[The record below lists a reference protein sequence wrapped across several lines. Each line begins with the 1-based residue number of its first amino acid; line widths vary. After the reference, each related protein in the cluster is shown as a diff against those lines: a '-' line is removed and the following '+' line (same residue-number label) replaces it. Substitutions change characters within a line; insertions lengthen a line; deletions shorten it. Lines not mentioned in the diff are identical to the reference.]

1 MRDKKNK
8 HFTWKKYHRWFGL
21 VLSVFMLVFCVSG
34 IILNH
39 RQLFADC
46 DVSRS
51 FMPPAY
57 HIQNFN
63 NGIIK
68 GSIRIDGHA
77 DLASDDSIK
86 TSDDSIQASDDSVLA
101 YGYGGIWLTDSKMK
115 SWKDFNR
122 GLPKNVDGRNI
133 RNMVQTKNGEIW
145 CAAMMDVYRFDGKE
159 WRRFPLPDNHERIAD
174 IALTKDSMSLIAMTR
189 SAVYEISGKKM
200 ETANN
205 KMDTAS
211 DERMATRKIIAQP
224 KGFTPTV
231 TLFKTVW
238 HLHSGAFFGLTGRL
252 VVDAIAIVLII
263 LSITGIILI
272 ILPSRIRLQKR
283 LQAKEK
289 MEKMETGKERLAK
302 EKMKKLGKQMVF
314 NAKWHNKLGYA
325 TIILTLWISIT
336 GMCLRPPLMIPLAMN
351 KTTEKVKDGNVWH
364 DKLRAI
370 RWDAAEGNWLVSTS
384 EGFLRV
390 DEHFMHTPTLLNKEQ
405 TPKVSP
411 MGVTVFESDGKGGWL
426 VGSFSGMFRW
436 YPEKNLI
443 VDYFTG
449 KQNIEKSM
457 IPISS
462 HLVSG
467 YSKDFFDGKEV
478 VFDYSKGASFGN
490 AENLRNTE
498 NLRNAE
504 TKSFPASTPEVL
516 SAIPM
521 SLWNVA
527 LELHVGRC
535 YSPFLGPLS
544 NLFVFISGLL
554 ITLVLLSGYI
564 ILHRR
569 KKKSPKLPQK
579 SL

>member
-21 VLSVFMLVFCVSG
+21 ILSVFMLVFCVSG

-51 FMPPAY
+51 ILPPAY

-63 NGIIK
+63 NGVIK

-77 DLASDDSIK
+77 DLASAGGIK
-86 TSDDSIQASDDSVLA
+86 ASDDSVLA
-101 YGYGGIWLTDSKMK
+101 YGYGGIWLTDAEMK
-115 SWKDFNR
+115 SWKDFNK

-145 CAAMMDVYRFDGKE
+145 CAATMDVYRFDGKE
-159 WRRFPLPDNHERIAD
+159 WKMFPLADNKERITD
-174 IALTKDSMSLIAMTR
+174 ITLTKDSTSIIAMTR
-189 SAVYEISGKKM
+189 SAVYEISGKK
-200 ETANN
+200 TDAANEKTDAAN
-205 KMDTAS
+205 EKRDAISEKTNV
-211 DERMATRKIIAQP
+211 TRKIIGQP
-224 KGFTPTV
+224 EGFIPEV

-263 LSITGIILI
+263 LSITGIILF
-272 ILPSRIRLQKR
+272 ILPYRIRRQKR
-283 LQAKEK
+283 LQAREK
-289 MEKMETGKERLAK
+289 MQ
-302 EKMKKLGKQMVF
+302 KLGKQMVF
-314 NAKWHNKLGYA
+314 NAKWHNKLGYT
-325 TIILTLWISIT
+325 TIILTLWLAIT

-390 DEHFMHTPTLLNKEQ
+390 DEHFQHKPILLNKEKA
-405 TPKVSP
+405 PKVSP

-457 IPISS
+457 IPISN

-467 YSKDFFDGKEV
+467 YSKDFFGGKEV
-478 VFDYSKGASFGN
+478 TFDYSKGAS
-490 AENLRNTE
+490 LD
-498 NLRNAE
+498 E
-504 TKSFPASTPEVL
+504 TTSTPELL
-516 SAIPM
+516 SATPM

-544 NLFVFISGLL
+544 DLFVFISGLL

-564 ILHRR
+564 ILKRR
-569 KKKSPKLPQK
+569 KKKGQK
-579 SL
+579 HL

>member
-51 FMPPAY
+51 ILPPAY

-63 NGIIK
+63 NGVIK

-77 DLASDDSIK
+77 DLASAGGIK
-86 TSDDSIQASDDSVLA
+86 ASDDSILA
-101 YGYGGIWLTDSKMK
+101 YGYGGIWLTDTKMK
-115 SWKDFNR
+115 SWKDFNQ
-122 GLPKNVDGRNI
+122 GLPENVDGRNI

-145 CAAMMDVYRFDGKE
+145 CAATMDVYRFDGKE
-159 WRRFPLPDNHERIAD
+159 WKMFPLADNEERITD
-174 IALTKDSMSLIAMTR
+174 ITLTKDSTSIIAMTR
-189 SAVYEISGKKM
+189 SAVYEISGKK
-200 ETANN
+200 TDAANEKTDAAN
-205 KMDTAS
+205 EKRDAISEKTNV
-211 DERMATRKIIAQP
+211 TRKIIGQP
-224 KGFTPTV
+224 EGFIPEV
-231 TLFKTVW
+231 TLFKAVW

-263 LSITGIILI
+263 LSITGIILF
-272 ILPSRIRLQKR
+272 ILPYRIRRQKR
-283 LQAKEK
+283 LQAREK
-289 MEKMETGKERLAK
+289 MQ
-302 EKMKKLGKQMVF
+302 KLGKQMVF
-314 NAKWHNKLGYA
+314 NAKWHNKLGYT
-325 TIILTLWISIT
+325 TIILTLWLAIT

-390 DEHFMHTPTLLNKEQ
+390 DEHFQHKPILLNKEKA
-405 TPKVSP
+405 PKVSP

-457 IPISS
+457 IPISN

-467 YSKDFFDGKEV
+467 YSKDFFGGKEV
-478 VFDYSKGASFGN
+478 VFDYSKGASLG
-490 AENLRNTE
+490 
-498 NLRNAE
+498 E
-504 TKSFPASTPEVL
+504 TASTPELL

-535 YSPFLGPLS
+535 YSPLLGPLS
-544 NLFVFISGLL
+544 DLFVFISGLL

-564 ILHRR
+564 ILKRR

>member
-21 VLSVFMLVFCVSG
+21 ILSVFMLVFCVSG

-51 FMPPAY
+51 FLPPAY

-68 GSIRIDGHA
+68 GSIKIDGHA
-77 DLASDDSIK
+77 DLASAGGIK
-86 TSDDSIQASDDSVLA
+86 ASDDSVLA
-101 YGYGGIWLTDSKMK
+101 YGYGGIWLTDAEMK
-115 SWKDFNR
+115 SWKDFNK

-145 CAAMMDVYRFDGKE
+145 CAATMDVYRFDGKE
-159 WRRFPLPDNHERIAD
+159 WKMFPLADNKERITD
-174 IALTKDSMSLIAMTR
+174 ITLTKDSTSIIAMTR
-189 SAVYEISGKKM
+189 SAVYEISGKK
-200 ETANN
+200 TDAANEKRDAAN
-205 KMDTAS
+205 EKRDAISEKTNV
-211 DERMATRKIIAQP
+211 TRKIIGQP
-224 KGFTPTV
+224 EGFIPEV

-238 HLHSGAFFGLTGRL
+238 NLHSGAFFGLAGRL

-263 LSITGIILI
+263 LSITGIILF
-272 ILPSRIRLQKR
+272 ILPYRIRRQKR
-283 LQAKEK
+283 LQAREK
-289 MEKMETGKERLAK
+289 MQ
-302 EKMKKLGKQMVF
+302 KLGKQMVF
-314 NAKWHNKLGYA
+314 NAKWHNKLGYT
-325 TIILTLWISIT
+325 TIILTLWLAIT

-390 DEHFMHTPTLLNKEQ
+390 DEHFQHKPILLNKEKA
-405 TPKVSP
+405 PKVSP

-457 IPISS
+457 IPISN

-467 YSKDFFDGKEV
+467 YSKDFFGGKEV
-478 VFDYSKGASFGN
+478 IFDYSKGAS
-490 AENLRNTE
+490 LD
-498 NLRNAE
+498 E
-504 TKSFPASTPEVL
+504 TASTPELL
-516 SAIPM
+516 SATPM

-544 NLFVFISGLL
+544 DLFVFISGLL

-564 ILHRR
+564 ILKRR
-569 KKKSPKLPQK
+569 KKKGQK
-579 SL
+579 HL

>member
-21 VLSVFMLVFCVSG
+21 ILSVFMLVFCVSG

-51 FMPPAY
+51 ILPPAY

-63 NGIIK
+63 NGVIK
-68 GSIRIDGHA
+68 GSIKIDGHA
-77 DLASDDSIK
+77 DLASAGGIK
-86 TSDDSIQASDDSVLA
+86 ASDDSVLA
-101 YGYGGIWLTDSKMK
+101 YGYGGIWLTDAEMK
-115 SWKDFNR
+115 SWKDFNK
-122 GLPKNVDGRNI
+122 GLPENVDGRNI

-145 CAAMMDVYRFDGKE
+145 CAATMDVYRFDGKE
-159 WRRFPLPDNHERIAD
+159 WKMFPLADNEERITD
-174 IALTKDSMSLIAMTR
+174 ITLTKDSTSIIAMTR
-189 SAVYEISGKKM
+189 SAVYEISGKKTDAAK
-200 ETANN
+200 EKTNAANEKRDAISEKTN
-205 KMDTAS
+205 V
-211 DERMATRKIIAQP
+211 TRKIIGQP
-224 KGFTPTV
+224 EGFIPEV

-263 LSITGIILI
+263 LSITGIILF
-272 ILPSRIRLQKR
+272 ILPYRIRRQKR
-283 LQAKEK
+283 LQAREK
-289 MEKMETGKERLAK
+289 MQ
-302 EKMKKLGKQMVF
+302 KLGKQMVF
-314 NAKWHNKLGYA
+314 NAKWHNKLGYT
-325 TIILTLWISIT
+325 TIILTLWLAIT

-390 DEHFMHTPTLLNKEQ
+390 DEHFLHKPILLNKEKA
-405 TPKVSP
+405 PKVSP

-457 IPISS
+457 IPISN

-467 YSKDFFDGKEV
+467 YSKDFLDGKEV
-478 VFDYSKGASFGN
+478 IFDYSKGAS
-490 AENLRNTE
+490 LD
-498 NLRNAE
+498 E
-504 TKSFPASTPEVL
+504 TASTPELL
-516 SAIPM
+516 SATPM

-544 NLFVFISGLL
+544 DLFVFISGLL

-564 ILHRR
+564 ILKRR
-569 KKKSPKLPQK
+569 RKKSPKLPQK

>member
-21 VLSVFMLVFCVSG
+21 ILSVFMLVFCVSG

-51 FMPPAY
+51 ILPPAY

-63 NGIIK
+63 NGVIK

-77 DLASDDSIK
+77 DLASAGGIKVSDESI
-86 TSDDSIQASDDSVLA
+86 LA
-101 YGYGGIWLTDSKMK
+101 YGYGGIWLTDTKMK
-115 SWKDFNR
+115 SWKDFNK
-122 GLPKNVDGRNI
+122 GLPENVDGRNI

-145 CAAMMDVYRFDGKE
+145 CAATMDVYRFDGKE
-159 WRRFPLPDNHERIAD
+159 WKMFPLADNKERITD
-174 IALTKDSMSLIAMTR
+174 ITLTKDSTSIIAMTR
-189 SAVYEISGKKM
+189 SAVYEISGKK
-200 ETANN
+200 TDAANEKTDAISEKTN
-205 KMDTAS
+205 V
-211 DERMATRKIIAQP
+211 TRKIIGQP
-224 KGFTPTV
+224 EGFIPEV

-263 LSITGIILI
+263 LSITGIILF
-272 ILPSRIRLQKR
+272 ILPYRIRRQKR
-283 LQAKEK
+283 LQAREK
-289 MEKMETGKERLAK
+289 MQ
-302 EKMKKLGKQMVF
+302 KLGKQMVF
-314 NAKWHNKLGYA
+314 NAKWHNKLGYT
-325 TIILTLWISIT
+325 TIILTLWLAIT

-390 DEHFMHTPTLLNKEQ
+390 DEHFQHKPILFNKEKA
-405 TPKVSP
+405 PKVSP

-436 YPEKNLI
+436 YPKKNLI

-457 IPISS
+457 IPISN

-467 YSKDFFDGKEV
+467 YSKDFFGGKEV
-478 VFDYSKGASFGN
+478 VFDYSKGASLN
-490 AENLRNTE
+490 
-498 NLRNAE
+498 E
-504 TKSFPASTPEVL
+504 TASTPELL
-516 SAIPM
+516 SATPM

-535 YSPFLGPLS
+535 YSPLLGPLS
-544 NLFVFISGLL
+544 DLFVFLSGLL
-554 ITLVLLSGYI
+554 ITLVLLWLYYSASAKEEELQTSSEI
-564 ILHRR
+564 SLT
-569 KKKSPKLPQK
+569 KSIFAHCSASVSLLPISQEAK
-579 SL
+579 PH

>member
-21 VLSVFMLVFCVSG
+21 ILSVFMLVFCVSG

-51 FMPPAY
+51 ILPPAY

-63 NGIIK
+63 NGVIK

-77 DLASDDSIK
+77 DLASAGGIK
-86 TSDDSIQASDDSVLA
+86 ASDDSILA
-101 YGYGGIWLTDSKMK
+101 YGYGGIWLTDTKMK
-115 SWKDFNR
+115 SWKDFNK
-122 GLPKNVDGRNI
+122 GLPENVDGRNI

-159 WRRFPLPDNHERIAD
+159 WKMFPLADNEERITD
-174 IALTKDSMSLIAMTR
+174 ITLTKDSTSIIAMTR
-189 SAVYEISGKKM
+189 SAVYEIAEKK
-200 ETANN
+200 TDAANEKRDAISEKTN
-205 KMDTAS
+205 VL
-211 DERMATRKIIAQP
+211 RKIIGQP
-224 KGFTPTV
+224 EGFVPEV

-238 HLHSGAFFGLTGRL
+238 NLHSGAFFGLAGRL

-263 LSITGIILI
+263 LSITGIILF
-272 ILPSRIRLQKR
+272 ILPYRIRRQKR
-283 LQAKEK
+283 LQAREK
-289 MEKMETGKERLAK
+289 MQ
-302 EKMKKLGKQMVF
+302 KLGKQMVF
-314 NAKWHNKLGYA
+314 HAKWHNKLGHT
-325 TIILTLWISIT
+325 TIILTLWLAIT

-370 RWDAAEGNWLVSTS
+370 RWDATEGNWLVSTS

-390 DEHFMHTPTLLNKEQ
+390 DEHFQHKPILLNKEKA
-405 TPKVSP
+405 PKVSP
-411 MGVTVFESDGKGGWL
+411 MGVNVFESDGKGDWL
-426 VGSFSGMFRW
+426 IGSFSGMFRW
-436 YPEKNLI
+436 NPEKNLI

-449 KQNIEKSM
+449 KANQGKSM

-462 HLVSG
+462 SLVSG
-467 YSKDFFDGKEV
+467 YSKDFFGGKEV
-478 VFDYSKGASFGN
+478 IFDYSKGASLG
-490 AENLRNTE
+490 
-498 NLRNAE
+498 E
-504 TKSFPASTPEVL
+504 TASTPELL
-516 SAIPM
+516 SATPM

-544 NLFVFISGLL
+544 DLFVFISGLL

>member
-1 MRDKKNK
+1 MREKKK
-8 HFTWKKYHRWFGL
+8 KRFTWKKYHRWFGL

-39 RQLFADC
+39 RQLFAGC
-46 DVSRS
+46 EVSRS
-51 FMPPAY
+51 LMPSAY
-57 HIQNFN
+57 HIKDFN

-68 GSIRIDGHA
+68 GSIKINHRI
-77 DLASDDSIK
+77 SKTPSDSI
-86 TSDDSIQASDDSVLA
+86 LA
-101 YGYGGIWLTDSKMK
+101 YGYGGIWLTDAEMK
-115 SWKDFNR
+115 SWKDFNK

-133 RNMVQTKNGEIW
+133 RNIVQTKNGEIW

-159 WRRFPLPDNHERIAD
+159 WKMFPLADNEERIAD
-174 IALTKDSMSLIAMTR
+174 ITLTKDSTSIIAMTR
-189 SAVYEISGKKM
+189 SAVYEISGKK
-200 ETANN
+200 TDAANEKRDAISEKAN
-205 KMDTAS
+205 V
-211 DERMATRKIIAQP
+211 TRKIIGQP
-224 KGFTPTV
+224 EGFVPEV

-238 HLHSGAFFGLTGRL
+238 NLHSGAFFGLAGRL

-263 LSITGIILI
+263 LSITGIILF
-272 ILPSRIRLQKR
+272 ILPYRIRRQKR

-289 MEKMETGKERLAK
+289 MQ
-302 EKMKKLGKQMVF
+302 KLGKQMVF
-314 NAKWHNKLGYA
+314 NAKWHNKLGYT
-325 TIILTLWISIT
+325 TIILTLWLAIT

-351 KTTEKVKDGNVWH
+351 KTTEEVKDGNVWH

-390 DEHFMHTPTLLNKEQ
+390 DEHFQHKPILLNKEKA
-405 TPKVSP
+405 PKVSP
-411 MGVTVFESDGKGGWL
+411 MGVNVFESDGKGGWL
-426 VGSFSGMFRW
+426 IGSFSGMFRW
-436 YPEKNLI
+436 NPEKNQI

-449 KQNIEKSM
+449 KANQEKSM
-457 IPISS
+457 IPISN

-467 YSKDFFDGKEV
+467 YSKDFFGGKEV
-478 VFDYSKGASFGN
+478 VFDYSKGASLD
-490 AENLRNTE
+490 ETE

-504 TKSFPASTPEVL
+504 PKSFPASTPEVL
-516 SAIPM
+516 SATPM

-544 NLFVFISGLL
+544 DLFVFISGLL

-569 KKKSPKLPQK
+569 KKKSPKLPRK

>member
-21 VLSVFMLVFCVSG
+21 ILSVFMLVFCVSG

-39 RQLFADC
+39 RQLFADY

-51 FMPPAY
+51 FLPPAY

-68 GSIRIDGHA
+68 GSIKIDGHA
-77 DLASDDSIK
+77 DLASAGGIK
-86 TSDDSIQASDDSVLA
+86 ASDDSILA
-101 YGYGGIWLTDSKMK
+101 YGYGGIWLTDTKMK
-115 SWKDFNR
+115 SWKDFNK
-122 GLPKNVDGRNI
+122 GLPENVDGRNI

-145 CAAMMDVYRFDGKE
+145 CAATMDVYRFDGKE
-159 WRRFPLPDNHERIAD
+159 WKMFPLADNEERIAD
-174 IALTKDSMSLIAMTR
+174 ITLTKDSTSIIAMTR
-189 SAVYEISGKKM
+189 SAVYEISGKK
-200 ETANN
+200 TDAANEKRDAAN
-205 KMDTAS
+205 EKTDAISEKTNV
-211 DERMATRKIIAQP
+211 TRKIIGQP
-224 KGFTPTV
+224 EGFIPEV

-263 LSITGIILI
+263 LSITGIILF
-272 ILPSRIRLQKR
+272 ILPYRIRRQKR
-283 LQAKEK
+283 LQAREK
-289 MEKMETGKERLAK
+289 MQ
-302 EKMKKLGKQMVF
+302 KLGKQMVF
-314 NAKWHNKLGYA
+314 NAKWHNKLGYT
-325 TIILTLWISIT
+325 TIILTLWLAIT

-370 RWDAAEGNWLVSTS
+370 RWDAAEENWLVSTS

-390 DEHFMHTPTLLNKEQ
+390 DEHFQHKPILLNKEKA
-405 TPKVSP
+405 PKVSP

-426 VGSFSGMFRW
+426 IGSFSGMFRW

-457 IPISS
+457 IPISN

-467 YSKDFFDGKEV
+467 YSKDFFGGKEV
-478 VFDYSKGASFGN
+478 IFDYSKGASLG
-490 AENLRNTE
+490 
-498 NLRNAE
+498 E
-504 TKSFPASTPEVL
+504 TASTPELL
-516 SAIPM
+516 SATPM

-544 NLFVFISGLL
+544 DLFVFISGLL

-564 ILHRR
+564 ILKRR
-569 KKKSPKLPQK
+569 KKKSPKLPRK

>member
-1 MRDKKNK
+1 MREKKK
-8 HFTWKKYHRWFGL
+8 KRFTWKKYHRWFGL

-39 RQLFADC
+39 RQLFAGC
-46 DVSRS
+46 EVSRS
-51 FMPPAY
+51 LMPSAY
-57 HIQNFN
+57 HIKNFN

-68 GSIRIDGHA
+68 GSIKINHRI
-77 DLASDDSIK
+77 SKTPSDSI
-86 TSDDSIQASDDSVLA
+86 LA
-101 YGYGGIWLTDSKMK
+101 YGYGGVWLTDAEMK
-115 SWKDFNR
+115 SWKDFNK

-159 WRRFPLPDNHERIAD
+159 WKMFPLADNEERIAD
-174 IALTKDSMSLIAMTR
+174 ITLTKDSTSIIAMTR
-189 SAVYEISGKKM
+189 SAVYEISGKK
-200 ETANN
+200 TDAANEKRDAISEKTN
-205 KMDTAS
+205 VL
-211 DERMATRKIIAQP
+211 RKIIGQP
-224 KGFTPTV
+224 EGFVPEV

-238 HLHSGAFFGLTGRL
+238 NLHSGAFFGLAGRL
-252 VVDAIAIVLII
+252 VVDAIAIILII
-263 LSITGIILI
+263 LSLTGIVLF
-272 ILPSRIRLQKR
+272 ILPYRIRKQKR
-283 LQAKEK
+283 LLTNELQKDKLKENK
-289 MEKMETGKERLAK
+289 LDSAEIKER
-302 EKMKKLGKQMVF
+302 MKVLGKRMVW
-314 NAKWHNKLGYA
+314 NAKWHNKIGYT
-325 TIILTLWISIT
+325 TIILTLWLSIT

-390 DEHFMHTPTLLNKEQ
+390 DEHFQHKPILLNKEKA
-405 TPKVSP
+405 PKISP
-411 MGVTVFESDGKGGWL
+411 MGVNVFESDGKGGWL
-426 VGSFSGMFRW
+426 IGSFSGMFRW
-436 YPEKNLI
+436 NPEKNLI

-449 KQNIEKSM
+449 KANQGKSM

-462 HLVSG
+462 SLVSG
-467 YSKDFFDGKEV
+467 YSKDFFGGKEV
-478 VFDYSKGASFGN
+478 IFDYSKGAS
-490 AENLRNTE
+490 LD
-498 NLRNAE
+498 E
-504 TKSFPASTPEVL
+504 TASTPELL
-516 SAIPM
+516 SATPM

-544 NLFVFISGLL
+544 DLFVFISGLL
-554 ITLVLLSGYI
+554 ISLVLLSGYI

-569 KKKSPKLPQK
+569 KKKKSPKLPRK

>member
-51 FMPPAY
+51 ILPPAY

-68 GSIRIDGHA
+68 GSIKIDGHA
-77 DLASDDSIK
+77 DLASAGGIK
-86 TSDDSIQASDDSVLA
+86 ASDESILA
-101 YGYGGIWLTDSKMK
+101 YGYGGIWLTDTKMK
-115 SWKDFNR
+115 SWKDFNK
-122 GLPKNVDGRNI
+122 GLPENVDGRNI

-145 CAAMMDVYRFDGKE
+145 CAATMDVYRFDGKE
-159 WRRFPLPDNHERIAD
+159 WKMFPLADNKERITD
-174 IALTKDSMSLIAMTR
+174 ITLTKDSTSIIAMTR
-189 SAVYEISGKKM
+189 SAVYEISGKK
-200 ETANN
+200 TDAANEKRDAAN
-205 KMDTAS
+205 EKRDAISEKTNV
-211 DERMATRKIIAQP
+211 TRKIIGQP
-224 KGFTPTV
+224 EGFIPEV

-263 LSITGIILI
+263 LSITGIILF
-272 ILPSRIRLQKR
+272 ILPYRIRRQKR
-283 LQAKEK
+283 LQAREK
-289 MEKMETGKERLAK
+289 MQ
-302 EKMKKLGKQMVF
+302 KLGKQMVF
-314 NAKWHNKLGYA
+314 NAKWHNKLGYT
-325 TIILTLWISIT
+325 TIILTLWLAIT

-390 DEHFMHTPTLLNKEQ
+390 DEHFQHKPILLNKEKA
-405 TPKVSP
+405 PKVSP

-467 YSKDFFDGKEV
+467 YSKDFFGGKEV
-478 VFDYSKGASFGN
+478 IFDYSKGASLG
-490 AENLRNTE
+490 
-498 NLRNAE
+498 E
-504 TKSFPASTPEVL
+504 TASTPELL
-516 SAIPM
+516 SATPM

-544 NLFVFISGLL
+544 DLFVFISGLL

-564 ILHRR
+564 ILKRR
-569 KKKSPKLPQK
+569 KKKGQK
-579 SL
+579 HL

>member
-51 FMPPAY
+51 ILPPAY

-63 NGIIK
+63 NGVIK

-77 DLASDDSIK
+77 DLASAGGIK
-86 TSDDSIQASDDSVLA
+86 ASDDTILA
-101 YGYGGIWLTDSKMK
+101 YGYGGIWLTDTKMK
-115 SWKDFNR
+115 SWKDFNK
-122 GLPKNVDGRNI
+122 GLPENVDGRNI

-145 CAAMMDVYRFDGKE
+145 CAATMDVYRFDGKE
-159 WRRFPLPDNHERIAD
+159 WKMFPLADNKERITD
-174 IALTKDSMSLIAMTR
+174 ITLTKDSTSIIAMTR
-189 SAVYEISGKKM
+189 SAVYEISGKK
-200 ETANN
+200 TDAANEKRDAAN
-205 KMDTAS
+205 EKRDAISEKTNV
-211 DERMATRKIIAQP
+211 TRKIIGQP
-224 KGFTPTV
+224 EGFIPEV

-263 LSITGIILI
+263 LSITGIILF
-272 ILPSRIRLQKR
+272 ILPYRIRRQKR
-283 LQAKEK
+283 LQAREK
-289 MEKMETGKERLAK
+289 MQ
-302 EKMKKLGKQMVF
+302 KLGKQMVF
-314 NAKWHNKLGYA
+314 NAKWHNKLGYT
-325 TIILTLWISIT
+325 TIILTLWLAIT

-390 DEHFMHTPTLLNKEQ
+390 DEHFQHKPILLNKEKA
-405 TPKVSP
+405 PKVSP

-457 IPISS
+457 IPISN

-467 YSKDFFDGKEV
+467 YSKDFFGGKEV
-478 VFDYSKGASFGN
+478 IFDYSKGAS
-490 AENLRNTE
+490 LD
-498 NLRNAE
+498 E
-504 TKSFPASTPEVL
+504 TTSTPELL
-516 SAIPM
+516 SATPM

-544 NLFVFISGLL
+544 DLFVFISGLL

-564 ILHRR
+564 ILKRR
-569 KKKSPKLPQK
+569 KKKGQK
-579 SL
+579 HL

>member
-21 VLSVFMLVFCVSG
+21 ILSVFMLVFCVSG

-51 FMPPAY
+51 ILPPAY

-63 NGIIK
+63 NGVIK

-77 DLASDDSIK
+77 DLASAGGIK
-86 TSDDSIQASDDSVLA
+86 ASDDTILA
-101 YGYGGIWLTDSKMK
+101 YGYGGIWLTDTKMK
-115 SWKDFNR
+115 SWKDFNK
-122 GLPKNVDGRNI
+122 GLPENVDGRNI

-145 CAAMMDVYRFDGKE
+145 CAATMDVYRFDGKE
-159 WRRFPLPDNHERIAD
+159 WKMFPLADNKERITD
-174 IALTKDSMSLIAMTR
+174 ITLTKDSTSIIAMTR
-189 SAVYEISGKKM
+189 SAVYEISGKK
-200 ETANN
+200 TDAANEKRDAAN
-205 KMDTAS
+205 EKRDAISEKTNV
-211 DERMATRKIIAQP
+211 TRKIIGQP
-224 KGFTPTV
+224 EGFIPEV

-263 LSITGIILI
+263 LSITGIILF
-272 ILPSRIRLQKR
+272 ILPYRIRRQKR
-283 LQAKEK
+283 LQAREK
-289 MEKMETGKERLAK
+289 MQ
-302 EKMKKLGKQMVF
+302 KLGKQMVF
-314 NAKWHNKLGYA
+314 NAKWHNKLGYT
-325 TIILTLWISIT
+325 TIILTLWLAIT

-390 DEHFMHTPTLLNKEQ
+390 DEHFQHKPILLNKEKA
-405 TPKVSP
+405 PKVSP

-457 IPISS
+457 IPISN

-467 YSKDFFDGKEV
+467 YSKDFFGGKEV
-478 VFDYSKGASFGN
+478 IFDYSKGAS
-490 AENLRNTE
+490 LD
-498 NLRNAE
+498 E
-504 TKSFPASTPEVL
+504 TTSTPELL
-516 SAIPM
+516 SATPM

-544 NLFVFISGLL
+544 DLFVFISGLL

-564 ILHRR
+564 ILKRR
-569 KKKSPKLPQK
+569 KKKGQK
-579 SL
+579 HL

>member
-21 VLSVFMLVFCVSG
+21 ILSVFMLVFCVSG

-39 RQLFADC
+39 RQLFADY

-51 FMPPAY
+51 FLPPAY

-68 GSIRIDGHA
+68 GSIKIDGHA
-77 DLASDDSIK
+77 DLASAGGIK
-86 TSDDSIQASDDSVLA
+86 ASDDSILA
-101 YGYGGIWLTDSKMK
+101 YGYGGIWLTDTKMK
-115 SWKDFNR
+115 SWKDFNK
-122 GLPKNVDGRNI
+122 GLPENVDGRNI

-145 CAAMMDVYRFDGKE
+145 CAATMDVYRFDGKE
-159 WRRFPLPDNHERIAD
+159 WKMFPLADNKERITD
-174 IALTKDSMSLIAMTR
+174 ITLTKDSTSIIAMTR
-189 SAVYEISGKKM
+189 SAVYEISGKK
-200 ETANN
+200 TDAANEKRDAAN
-205 KMDTAS
+205 EKRDAISEKTNV
-211 DERMATRKIIAQP
+211 TRKIIGQP
-224 KGFTPTV
+224 EGFIPEV

-263 LSITGIILI
+263 LSITGIILF
-272 ILPSRIRLQKR
+272 ILPYRIRRQKR
-283 LQAKEK
+283 LQAREK
-289 MEKMETGKERLAK
+289 MQ
-302 EKMKKLGKQMVF
+302 KLGKQMVF
-314 NAKWHNKLGYA
+314 NAKWHNKLGYT
-325 TIILTLWISIT
+325 TIILTLWLAIT

-390 DEHFMHTPTLLNKEQ
+390 DEHFQHKPILLNKEKA
-405 TPKVSP
+405 PKVSP

-457 IPISS
+457 IPISN

-467 YSKDFFDGKEV
+467 YSKDFFGGKEV
-478 VFDYSKGASFGN
+478 TFDYSKGAS
-490 AENLRNTE
+490 LD
-498 NLRNAE
+498 E
-504 TKSFPASTPEVL
+504 TTSTPELL
-516 SAIPM
+516 SATPM

-544 NLFVFISGLL
+544 DLFVFISGLL

-564 ILHRR
+564 ILKRR
-569 KKKSPKLPQK
+569 KKKSPKLPRK

>member
-1 MRDKKNK
+1 MREKKK
-8 HFTWKKYHRWFGL
+8 KRFTWKKYHRWFGL

-39 RQLFADC
+39 RQLFAGC
-46 DVSRS
+46 EVSRS
-51 FMPPAY
+51 LMPSAY
-57 HIQNFN
+57 HIKNFN

-68 GSIRIDGHA
+68 GSIKINHRI
-77 DLASDDSIK
+77 SKTPSDSI
-86 TSDDSIQASDDSVLA
+86 LA
-101 YGYGGIWLTDSKMK
+101 YGYGGIWLTDAEMK
-115 SWKDFNR
+115 SWKDFNK

-159 WRRFPLPDNHERIAD
+159 WKMFPLADNEERIAD
-174 IALTKDSMSLIAMTR
+174 ITLTKDSTSIIAMTR
-189 SAVYEISGKKM
+189 SAVYEISGKK
-200 ETANN
+200 TNAANEKRDAISEKTN
-205 KMDTAS
+205 V
-211 DERMATRKIIAQP
+211 TRKIIGQP
-224 KGFTPTV
+224 EGFVPEV

-238 HLHSGAFFGLTGRL
+238 NLHSGAFFGLAGRL

-263 LSITGIILI
+263 LSITGIILF
-272 ILPSRIRLQKR
+272 ILPYRIRRQKR
-283 LQAKEK
+283 LQAR
-289 MEKMETGKERLAK
+289 ERML
-302 EKMKKLGKQMVF
+302 KLGKQMVF
-314 NAKWHNKLGYA
+314 NAKWHNKLGYT
-325 TIILTLWISIT
+325 TIILTLWLAIT

-390 DEHFMHTPTLLNKEQ
+390 DEHFCQKPVLLDKKQ
-405 TPKVSP
+405 SPKISP
-411 MGVTVFESDGKGGWL
+411 MGVNVFESDSKGGWL
-426 VGSFSGMFRW
+426 IGSFSGMFRW
-436 YPEKNLI
+436 NPEKNLI

-449 KQNIEKSM
+449 KVNQEKSM
-457 IPISS
+457 IPISN

-467 YSKDFFDGKEV
+467 YSKDFFGGKEV
-478 VFDYSKGASFGN
+478 VFDYSKGASLD
-490 AENLRNTE
+490 ETE

-504 TKSFPASTPEVL
+504 PKSFPASTPEVL
-516 SAIPM
+516 SATPM

-544 NLFVFISGLL
+544 DLFVFISGLL

-569 KKKSPKLPQK
+569 KKKSPKLPRK

>member
-21 VLSVFMLVFCVSG
+21 ILSVFMLVFCVSG

-51 FMPPAY
+51 ILPPAY

-63 NGIIK
+63 NGVIK

-77 DLASDDSIK
+77 DLASAGGIK
-86 TSDDSIQASDDSVLA
+86 ASDDSVLA
-101 YGYGGIWLTDSKMK
+101 YGYGGIWLTDAEMK
-115 SWKDFNR
+115 SWKDFNK

-145 CAAMMDVYRFDGKE
+145 CAATMDVYRFDGKE
-159 WRRFPLPDNHERIAD
+159 WKMFPLADNEERITD
-174 IALTKDSMSLIAMTR
+174 ITLTKDSTSIIAMTR
-189 SAVYEISGKKM
+189 SAVYEISGKK
-200 ETANN
+200 TDAANEKRDAAN
-205 KMDTAS
+205 EKRDAISEKTNV
-211 DERMATRKIIAQP
+211 TRKIIGQP
-224 KGFTPTV
+224 EGFIPEV

-263 LSITGIILI
+263 LSITGIILF
-272 ILPSRIRLQKR
+272 ILPYRIRRQKR
-283 LQAKEK
+283 LQAREK
-289 MEKMETGKERLAK
+289 MQ
-302 EKMKKLGKQMVF
+302 KLGKQMVF
-314 NAKWHNKLGYA
+314 NAKWHNKLGYT
-325 TIILTLWISIT
+325 TIILTLWLAIT

-390 DEHFMHTPTLLNKEQ
+390 DEHFQHKPILLNKEKA
-405 TPKVSP
+405 PKVSP

-457 IPISS
+457 IPISN

-467 YSKDFFDGKEV
+467 YSKDFFGGKEV
-478 VFDYSKGASFGN
+478 IFDYRKGAS
-490 AENLRNTE
+490 LD
-498 NLRNAE
+498 E
-504 TKSFPASTPEVL
+504 TASTPELL
-516 SAIPM
+516 SATPM

-544 NLFVFISGLL
+544 DLFVFISGLL

-564 ILHRR
+564 ILKRR
-569 KKKSPKLPQK
+569 KKKGQK
-579 SL
+579 HL

>member
-21 VLSVFMLVFCVSG
+21 ILSVFMLVFCVSG

-51 FMPPAY
+51 FLPPAY

-68 GSIRIDGHA
+68 GSIKIDGHA
-77 DLASDDSIK
+77 DLASAGGIK
-86 TSDDSIQASDDSVLA
+86 ASDDSVLA
-101 YGYGGIWLTDSKMK
+101 YGYGGIWLTDAEMK
-115 SWKDFNR
+115 SWKDFNK

-145 CAAMMDVYRFDGKE
+145 CAATMDVYRFDGKE
-159 WRRFPLPDNHERIAD
+159 WKMFPLADNKERITD
-174 IALTKDSMSLIAMTR
+174 ITLTKDSTSIIAMTR
-189 SAVYEISGKKM
+189 SAVYEISGKK
-200 ETANN
+200 TDAANEKRDAAN
-205 KMDTAS
+205 EKRDAISEKTNV
-211 DERMATRKIIAQP
+211 TRKIIGQP
-224 KGFTPTV
+224 EGFNPEV

-263 LSITGIILI
+263 LSITGIILF
-272 ILPSRIRLQKR
+272 ILPYRIRRQKR
-283 LQAKEK
+283 LQAREK
-289 MEKMETGKERLAK
+289 MQ
-302 EKMKKLGKQMVF
+302 KLGKQMVF
-314 NAKWHNKLGYA
+314 NAKWHNKLGYT
-325 TIILTLWISIT
+325 TIILTLWLAIT

-390 DEHFMHTPTLLNKEQ
+390 DEHFQHKPILLNKEKA
-405 TPKVSP
+405 PKVSP

-457 IPISS
+457 IPISN

-467 YSKDFFDGKEV
+467 YSKDFFGGKEV
-478 VFDYSKGASFGN
+478 IFDYSKGAS
-490 AENLRNTE
+490 LD
-498 NLRNAE
+498 E
-504 TKSFPASTPEVL
+504 TASTPELL
-516 SAIPM
+516 SATPM

-544 NLFVFISGLL
+544 DLFVFISGLL

-564 ILHRR
+564 ILKRR
-569 KKKSPKLPQK
+569 KKKGQK
-579 SL
+579 HL

>member
-51 FMPPAY
+51 ILPPAY

-63 NGIIK
+63 NGVIK

-77 DLASDDSIK
+77 DLASAGGIK
-86 TSDDSIQASDDSVLA
+86 ASDDSILA
-101 YGYGGIWLTDSKMK
+101 YGYGGIWLTDTKMK
-115 SWKDFNR
+115 SWKDFNQ
-122 GLPKNVDGRNI
+122 GLPENVDGRNI

-145 CAAMMDVYRFDGKE
+145 CAATMDVYRFDGKE
-159 WRRFPLPDNHERIAD
+159 WKMFPLADNEERITD
-174 IALTKDSMSLIAMTR
+174 ITLTKDSTSIIAMTR
-189 SAVYEISGKKM
+189 SAVYEISGKK
-200 ETANN
+200 TDAANE
-205 KMDTAS
+205 KMDAANEKTDAIS
-211 DERMATRKIIAQP
+211 EKTNVTRKIIGQP
-224 KGFTPTV
+224 EGFIPEV

-263 LSITGIILI
+263 LSITGIILF
-272 ILPSRIRLQKR
+272 ILPYRIRRQKR
-283 LQAKEK
+283 LQAREK
-289 MEKMETGKERLAK
+289 MQ
-302 EKMKKLGKQMVF
+302 KLGKQMVF
-314 NAKWHNKLGYA
+314 NAKWHNKLGYT
-325 TIILTLWISIT
+325 TIILTLWLAIT

-370 RWDAAEGNWLVSTS
+370 RWDTAEGNWLVSTS

-390 DEHFMHTPTLLNKEQ
+390 DEHFQHKPILLNKEKA
-405 TPKVSP
+405 PKVSP

-457 IPISS
+457 IPISN

-467 YSKDFFDGKEV
+467 YSKDFFGGKEV
-478 VFDYSKGASFGN
+478 VFDYSKGASLG
-490 AENLRNTE
+490 
-498 NLRNAE
+498 E
-504 TKSFPASTPEVL
+504 TASTPELL

-535 YSPFLGPLS
+535 YSPLLGPLS
-544 NLFVFISGLL
+544 DLFVFISGLL

-564 ILHRR
+564 ILKRR

>member
-1 MRDKKNK
+1 MREKKK
-8 HFTWKKYHRWFGL
+8 KRFTWKKYHRWFGL

-39 RQLFADC
+39 RQLFAGC
-46 DVSRS
+46 EVSRS
-51 FMPPAY
+51 LMPSAY
-57 HIQNFN
+57 HIKNFN

-68 GSIRIDGHA
+68 GSIKINHRIGKTP
-77 DLASDDSIK
+77 SDSI
-86 TSDDSIQASDDSVLA
+86 LA
-101 YGYGGIWLTDSKMK
+101 YGYGGVWLTDAEMK
-115 SWKDFNR
+115 SWKDFNK
-122 GLPKNVDGRNI
+122 GLPKNVDGRNV
-133 RNMVQTKNGEIW
+133 RNIVQTKNGEIW

-159 WRRFPLPDNHERIAD
+159 WKMFPLADNEERIAD
-174 IALTKDSMSLIAMTR
+174 ITLSKDSTSIIAMTR
-189 SAVYEISGKKM
+189 SAVYEISGKK
-200 ETANN
+200 TDAANEKRDDISEKAN
-205 KMDTAS
+205 V
-211 DERMATRKIIAQP
+211 TRKIIGQP
-224 KGFTPTV
+224 EGFVPEV

-238 HLHSGAFFGLTGRL
+238 NLHSGAFFGLTGRL

-263 LSITGIILI
+263 LSITGIILF
-272 ILPSRIRLQKR
+272 ILPYRIRRQKR
-283 LQAKEK
+283 LQAR
-289 MEKMETGKERLAK
+289 ER
-302 EKMKKLGKQMVF
+302 MVKLGKQMVF
-314 NAKWHNKLGYA
+314 NAKWHNKLGYT
-325 TIILTLWISIT
+325 TIILTLWLAIT

-351 KTTEKVKDGNVWH
+351 KTTEKVKNGNVWH

-390 DEHFMHTPTLLNKEQ
+390 DEHFCQKPVLLDKKQ
-405 TPKVSP
+405 SPKISP
-411 MGVTVFESDGKGGWL
+411 MGVNVFESDGKGGWL
-426 VGSFSGMFRW
+426 IGSFSGMFRW
-436 YPEKNLI
+436 NPEKNLI

-449 KQNIEKSM
+449 KANQGKSM

-467 YSKDFFDGKEV
+467 YSKDFFGGKEV
-478 VFDYSKGASFGN
+478 VFDYSKGASLG
-490 AENLRNTE
+490 ETE

-504 TKSFPASTPEVL
+504 PKSFPASTPEVL

-544 NLFVFISGLL
+544 DLFVFISGLL

-564 ILHRR
+564 ILKRR
-569 KKKSPKLPQK
+569 KKKGQK
-579 SL
+579 HL

>member
-1 MRDKKNK
+1 MREKKK
-8 HFTWKKYHRWFGL
+8 KRFTWKKYHRWFGL

-39 RQLFADC
+39 RQLFAGC
-46 DVSRS
+46 EVSRS
-51 FMPPAY
+51 LMPSAY
-57 HIQNFN
+57 HIKNFN

-68 GSIRIDGHA
+68 GSIKINHRI
-77 DLASDDSIK
+77 SKTPSDSI
-86 TSDDSIQASDDSVLA
+86 LA
-101 YGYGGIWLTDSKMK
+101 YGYGGVWLTDAEMK
-115 SWKDFNR
+115 SWKDFNK

-159 WRRFPLPDNHERIAD
+159 WKMFPLADNEERIAD
-174 IALTKDSMSLIAMTR
+174 ITLSKDSTSIIAMTR
-189 SAVYEISGKKM
+189 SAVYEISGKK
-200 ETANN
+200 TDAANE
-205 KMDTAS
+205 KRDAISEKTS
-211 DERMATRKIIAQP
+211 VTRKIIGQP
-224 KGFTPTV
+224 EGFVPEV

-238 HLHSGAFFGLTGRL
+238 NLHSGAFFGLTGRL

-263 LSITGIILI
+263 LSITGIILF
-272 ILPSRIRLQKR
+272 ILPYRIRRQKR
-283 LQAKEK
+283 LQAREK
-289 MEKMETGKERLAK
+289 MV
-302 EKMKKLGKQMVF
+302 KLGKQMVF
-314 NAKWHNKLGYA
+314 NAKWHNKLGYT
-325 TIILTLWISIT
+325 TIILTLWLAIT

-351 KTTEKVKDGNVWH
+351 KTTEKVKNGNVWH

-390 DEHFMHTPTLLNKEQ
+390 DEHFCQKPVLLDKKQ
-405 TPKVSP
+405 SPKISP
-411 MGVTVFESDGKGGWL
+411 MGVNVFESDGKGGWL
-426 VGSFSGMFRW
+426 IGSFSGMFRW
-436 YPEKNLI
+436 NPEKNQI

-449 KQNIEKSM
+449 KANQEKSM
-457 IPISS
+457 IPISN

-467 YSKDFFDGKEV
+467 YSKDFFGGKEV
-478 VFDYSKGASFGN
+478 VFDYSKGASLD
-490 AENLRNTE
+490 ETE

-504 TKSFPASTPEVL
+504 PKSFPASTPEVL
-516 SAIPM
+516 SATPM

-544 NLFVFISGLL
+544 DLFVFISGLL

>member
-1 MRDKKNK
+1 MREKKK
-8 HFTWKKYHRWFGL
+8 KRFTWKKYHRWFGL

-39 RQLFADC
+39 RQLFAGC
-46 DVSRS
+46 EVSRS
-51 FMPPAY
+51 LMPSAY
-57 HIQNFN
+57 HIKDFN

-68 GSIRIDGHA
+68 GSIKINHRI
-77 DLASDDSIK
+77 SKTPSDSI
-86 TSDDSIQASDDSVLA
+86 LA
-101 YGYGGIWLTDSKMK
+101 YGYGGVWLTDAEMK
-115 SWKDFNR
+115 TWKDFNK

-159 WRRFPLPDNHERIAD
+159 WKKFPLADNEERIAD
-174 IALTKDSMSLIAMTR
+174 ITLTKDSTNIIAMTR
-189 SAVYEISGKKM
+189 SAVYEISGKK
-200 ETANN
+200 TDAANEKRDAIN
-205 KMDTAS
+205 EKTDV
-211 DERMATRKIIAQP
+211 TRKIIGQP
-224 KGFTPTV
+224 EGFVPEV

-238 HLHSGAFFGLTGRL
+238 NLHSGAFFGLAGRL

-263 LSITGIILI
+263 LSITGIILF
-272 ILPSRIRLQKR
+272 ILPYRIRRQKR
-283 LQAKEK
+283 LQARES
-289 MEKMETGKERLAK
+289 ML
-302 EKMKKLGKQMVF
+302 KLGKQMVF

-325 TIILTLWISIT
+325 TIILTLWLAIT

-351 KTTEKVKDGNVWH
+351 KTTEKVKNGNVWH
-364 DKLRAI
+364 DKLRTI

-390 DEHFMHTPTLLNKEQ
+390 DEHFCQKPILLDKKQ
-405 TPKVSP
+405 SPKISP
-411 MGVTVFESDGKGGWL
+411 MGVNVFESDGKGGWL
-426 VGSFSGMFRW
+426 IGSFSGMFRW
-436 YPEKNLI
+436 NPEKNLI

-449 KQNIEKSM
+449 KANQGKSM

-462 HLVSG
+462 SLVSG
-467 YSKDFFDGKEV
+467 YSKDFFGGKEV
-478 VFDYSKGASFGN
+478 VFDYSKGASLG
-490 AENLRNTE
+490 ETE

-504 TKSFPASTPEVL
+504 PKSFPASTPEVL

-544 NLFVFISGLL
+544 DLFVFISGLL

-569 KKKSPKLPQK
+569 KKKKKSPKLPQK

>member
-51 FMPPAY
+51 ILPPAY

-77 DLASDDSIK
+77 DLASAGGIK
-86 TSDDSIQASDDSVLA
+86 ASDDSILA
-101 YGYGGIWLTDSKMK
+101 YGYGGIWLTDTKMK
-115 SWKDFNR
+115 SWKDFNK
-122 GLPKNVDGRNI
+122 GLPENVDGRNI

-145 CAAMMDVYRFDGKE
+145 CAATMDVYRFDGKE
-159 WRRFPLPDNHERIAD
+159 WKMFPLADNEERITD
-174 IALTKDSMSLIAMTR
+174 ITLTKDSTSIIAMTR
-189 SAVYEISGKKM
+189 SAVYEISGKK
-200 ETANN
+200 TDAANEKRDAAN
-205 KMDTAS
+205 EKRDAISEKTNV
-211 DERMATRKIIAQP
+211 TRKIIGQP
-224 KGFTPTV
+224 EGFIPEV

-263 LSITGIILI
+263 LSITGIILF
-272 ILPSRIRLQKR
+272 ILPYRIRRQKR
-283 LQAKEK
+283 LQAREK
-289 MEKMETGKERLAK
+289 MQ
-302 EKMKKLGKQMVF
+302 KLGKQMVF
-314 NAKWHNKLGYA
+314 NAKWHNKLGYT
-325 TIILTLWISIT
+325 TIILTLWLAIT

-370 RWDAAEGNWLVSTS
+370 RWDAAEGNWLISTS

-390 DEHFMHTPTLLNKEQ
+390 DEHFQHKPILLNKEKA
-405 TPKVSP
+405 PKVSP

-457 IPISS
+457 IPISN

-467 YSKDFFDGKEV
+467 YSKDFFGGKEV
-478 VFDYSKGASFGN
+478 IFDYSKGAS
-490 AENLRNTE
+490 LD
-498 NLRNAE
+498 E
-504 TKSFPASTPEVL
+504 TTSTPELL
-516 SAIPM
+516 SATPM

-544 NLFVFISGLL
+544 DLFVFISGLL

-564 ILHRR
+564 ILKRR
-569 KKKSPKLPQK
+569 KKKGQK
-579 SL
+579 HL

>member
-1 MRDKKNK
+1 MKSPNFFSEKVENPSFLPMAKAFQIIIFRYCRGRKIPLTLQPNYKNIKEEIMRDKKNK

-51 FMPPAY
+51 ILPPAY

-68 GSIRIDGHA
+68 GSI
-77 DLASDDSIK
+77 K
-86 TSDDSIQASDDSVLA
+86 ASDDSVLA

-115 SWKDFNR
+115 SWKDFNK
-122 GLPKNVDGRNI
+122 GLPENVDGRNI

-159 WRRFPLPDNHERIAD
+159 WKRFPLPDNHERIAE

-200 ETANN
+200 KTAND
-205 KMDTAS
+205 KIDAAS
-211 DERMATRKIIAQP
+211 ENLMATRKIIGQP
-224 KGFTPTV
+224 EGFTPMV

-263 LSITGIILI
+263 LSITGIILF
-272 ILPSRIRLQKR
+272 ILPYRIRRQKR
-283 LQAKEK
+283 LQAREK
-289 MEKMETGKERLAK
+289 MQ
-302 EKMKKLGKQMVF
+302 KLGKQMVF

-336 GMCLRPPLMIPLAMN
+336 GMCLRPPLMVPLAMN

-390 DEHFMHTPTLLNKEQ
+390 DEHFQHKPILLNKEKA
-405 TPKVSP
+405 PKVSP

-457 IPISS
+457 IPISN

-467 YSKDFFDGKEV
+467 YSKDFFGGKEV
-478 VFDYSKGASFGN
+478 IFDYSKGA
-490 AENLRNTE
+490 NLG
-498 NLRNAE
+498 E
-504 TKSFPASTPEVL
+504 TASTPELL

-535 YSPFLGPLS
+535 YSPLLGPLS
-544 NLFVFISGLL
+544 DLFVFISGLL

-564 ILHRR
+564 ILKRR
-569 KKKSPKLPQK
+569 KKKGQK
-579 SL
+579 HL

>member
-21 VLSVFMLVFCVSG
+21 ILSVFMLVFCVSG

-51 FMPPAY
+51 ILPPAY

-63 NGIIK
+63 NGVIK

-77 DLASDDSIK
+77 DLASAGGIK
-86 TSDDSIQASDDSVLA
+86 ASDDSVLA
-101 YGYGGIWLTDSKMK
+101 YGYGGIWLTDAEMK
-115 SWKDFNR
+115 SWKDFNK

-145 CAAMMDVYRFDGKE
+145 CAATMDVYRFDGKE
-159 WRRFPLPDNHERIAD
+159 WKMFPLADNKERITD
-174 IALTKDSMSLIAMTR
+174 ITLTKDSTSIIAMTR
-189 SAVYEISGKKM
+189 SAVYEISGKK
-200 ETANN
+200 TDAANEKTN
-205 KMDTAS
+205 AANEKRDAISEKTNV
-211 DERMATRKIIAQP
+211 TRKIIGQP
-224 KGFTPTV
+224 EGFIPEV

-263 LSITGIILI
+263 LSITGIILF
-272 ILPSRIRLQKR
+272 ILPYRIRRQKR
-283 LQAKEK
+283 LQAREK
-289 MEKMETGKERLAK
+289 MQ
-302 EKMKKLGKQMVF
+302 KLGKQMVF
-314 NAKWHNKLGYA
+314 NAKWHNKLGYT
-325 TIILTLWISIT
+325 TIILTLWLAIT

-390 DEHFMHTPTLLNKEQ
+390 DEHFQHKPILLNKEKA
-405 TPKVSP
+405 PKVSP

-457 IPISS
+457 IPISN

-467 YSKDFFDGKEV
+467 YSKDFFGGKEV
-478 VFDYSKGASFGN
+478 IFDYSKGAS
-490 AENLRNTE
+490 LD
-498 NLRNAE
+498 E
-504 TKSFPASTPEVL
+504 TASTPELL
-516 SAIPM
+516 SATPM

-544 NLFVFISGLL
+544 DLFVFISGLL

-564 ILHRR
+564 ILKRR
-569 KKKSPKLPQK
+569 KKKGQK
-579 SL
+579 HL

>member
-21 VLSVFMLVFCVSG
+21 ILSVFMLVFCVSG

-51 FMPPAY
+51 ILPPAY

-63 NGIIK
+63 NGVIK
-68 GSIRIDGHA
+68 GSIKIDGHA
-77 DLASDDSIK
+77 DLASAGGIK
-86 TSDDSIQASDDSVLA
+86 ASDDSVLA
-101 YGYGGIWLTDSKMK
+101 YGYGGIWLTDAEMK
-115 SWKDFNR
+115 SWKDFNK

-145 CAAMMDVYRFDGKE
+145 CAATMDVYRFDGKE
-159 WRRFPLPDNHERIAD
+159 WKMFPLADNEERITD
-174 IALTKDSMSLIAMTR
+174 ITLTKDSTSIIAMTR
-189 SAVYEISGKKM
+189 SAVYEISGKK
-200 ETANN
+200 TDAANEKTDAAN
-205 KMDTAS
+205 EKRDAISEKTNV
-211 DERMATRKIIAQP
+211 TRKIIGQP
-224 KGFTPTV
+224 EGFIPEV
-231 TLFKTVW
+231 TLFKAVW

-263 LSITGIILI
+263 LSITGIILF
-272 ILPSRIRLQKR
+272 ILPYRIRRQKR
-283 LQAKEK
+283 LQAREK
-289 MEKMETGKERLAK
+289 MQ
-302 EKMKKLGKQMVF
+302 KLGKQMVF
-314 NAKWHNKLGYA
+314 NAKWHNKLGYT
-325 TIILTLWISIT
+325 TIILTLWLAIT

-390 DEHFMHTPTLLNKEQ
+390 DEHFQHKPILLNKEKA
-405 TPKVSP
+405 PKVSP

-457 IPISS
+457 IPISN

-467 YSKDFFDGKEV
+467 YSKDFFGGKEV
-478 VFDYSKGASFGN
+478 IFDYSKGAS
-490 AENLRNTE
+490 LD
-498 NLRNAE
+498 E
-504 TKSFPASTPEVL
+504 TTSTPELL
-516 SAIPM
+516 SATPM

-544 NLFVFISGLL
+544 DLFVFISGLL

-564 ILHRR
+564 ILKRR
-569 KKKSPKLPQK
+569 KKKGQK
-579 SL
+579 HS

>member
-21 VLSVFMLVFCVSG
+21 ILSVFMLVFCVSG

-51 FMPPAY
+51 ILPPAY

-63 NGIIK
+63 NGVIK

-77 DLASDDSIK
+77 DLASAGGIK
-86 TSDDSIQASDDSVLA
+86 ASDDSVLA
-101 YGYGGIWLTDSKMK
+101 YGYGGIWLTDAEMK
-115 SWKDFNR
+115 SWKDFNK

-145 CAAMMDVYRFDGKE
+145 CAATMDVYRFDGKE
-159 WRRFPLPDNHERIAD
+159 WKMFPLADNKERITD
-174 IALTKDSMSLIAMTR
+174 ITLTKDSTSIIAMTR
-189 SAVYEISGKKM
+189 SAVYEISGKK
-200 ETANN
+200 TDAANEKTDAAN
-205 KMDTAS
+205 EKRDAISEKTNV
-211 DERMATRKIIAQP
+211 TRKIIGQP
-224 KGFTPTV
+224 EGFIPEV

-263 LSITGIILI
+263 LSITGIILF
-272 ILPSRIRLQKR
+272 ILPYRIRRQKR
-283 LQAKEK
+283 LQAREK
-289 MEKMETGKERLAK
+289 MQ
-302 EKMKKLGKQMVF
+302 KLGKQMVF
-314 NAKWHNKLGYA
+314 NAKWHNKLGYT
-325 TIILTLWISIT
+325 TIILTLWLAIT

-390 DEHFMHTPTLLNKEQ
+390 DEHFQHKPILLNKEKA
-405 TPKVSP
+405 PKVSP

-426 VGSFSGMFRW
+426 IGSFSGMFRW

-457 IPISS
+457 IPISN

-467 YSKDFFDGKEV
+467 YSKDFFNGKEV
-478 VFDYSKGASFGN
+478 VFDYSKGASFGK
-490 AENLRNTE
+490 T
-498 NLRNAE
+498 
-504 TKSFPASTPEVL
+504 TSTPEVL

-535 YSPFLGPLS
+535 YSPLLGPLS
-544 NLFVFISGLL
+544 DLFVFISGLL

-569 KKKSPKLPQK
+569 KKKSPKLPRK

>member
-21 VLSVFMLVFCVSG
+21 ILSVFMLVFCVSG

-51 FMPPAY
+51 ILPPAY

-63 NGIIK
+63 NGVIK

-77 DLASDDSIK
+77 DLASAGGIK
-86 TSDDSIQASDDSVLA
+86 ASDDSILA

-115 SWKDFNR
+115 SWKDFNK
-122 GLPKNVDGRNI
+122 GLPENVDGRNI

-145 CAAMMDVYRFDGKE
+145 CAATMDVYRFDGKE
-159 WRRFPLPDNHERIAD
+159 WKMFPLADNEERITD
-174 IALTKDSMSLIAMTR
+174 ITLTKDSTSIIAMTR
-189 SAVYEISGKKM
+189 SAVYEISGKK
-200 ETANN
+200 TDAANEKTDAAN
-205 KMDTAS
+205 EKRDAISEKTNV
-211 DERMATRKIIAQP
+211 TRKIIGQP
-224 KGFTPTV
+224 EGFIPEV

-263 LSITGIILI
+263 LSITGIILF
-272 ILPSRIRLQKR
+272 ILPYRIRRQKR
-283 LQAKEK
+283 LQAREK
-289 MEKMETGKERLAK
+289 MQ
-302 EKMKKLGKQMVF
+302 KLGKQMVF
-314 NAKWHNKLGYA
+314 NAKWHNKLGYT
-325 TIILTLWISIT
+325 TIILTLWLAIT

-370 RWDAAEGNWLVSTS
+370 QWDAAEGNWLVSTS

-390 DEHFMHTPTLLNKEQ
+390 DEHFQHKPILLNKEKA
-405 TPKVSP
+405 PKVSP

-457 IPISS
+457 IPISN

-467 YSKDFFDGKEV
+467 YSKDFFGGKEV
-478 VFDYSKGASFGN
+478 IFDYSKGAS
-490 AENLRNTE
+490 LD
-498 NLRNAE
+498 E
-504 TKSFPASTPEVL
+504 TTSTPELL
-516 SAIPM
+516 SATPM

-544 NLFVFISGLL
+544 DLFVFISGLL

-564 ILHRR
+564 ILKRR
-569 KKKSPKLPQK
+569 KKKGQK
-579 SL
+579 HL

>member
-8 HFTWKKYHRWFGL
+8 HFTWKKYHRWFGFI
-21 VLSVFMLVFCVSG
+21 LSVFMLVFCVSG

-51 FMPPAY
+51 ILPPAY

-77 DLASDDSIK
+77 DLASAGGIK
-86 TSDDSIQASDDSVLA
+86 TSDDSVLA
-101 YGYGGIWLTDSKMK
+101 YGYGGIWLTDAEMK
-115 SWKDFNR
+115 SWKDFNK

-145 CAAMMDVYRFDGKE
+145 CAATMDVYRFNGKE
-159 WRRFPLPDNHERIAD
+159 WKMFPLADNEERITD
-174 IALTKDSMSLIAMTR
+174 ITLTKDSTSIIAMTR
-189 SAVYEISGKKM
+189 SAVYEISGKK
-200 ETANN
+200 TDAANEKRDAISEKRDAAN
-205 KMDTAS
+205 EKRDAISEKTNV
-211 DERMATRKIIAQP
+211 TRKIIGQP
-224 KGFTPTV
+224 EGFIPEV

-263 LSITGIILI
+263 LSITGIILF
-272 ILPSRIRLQKR
+272 ILPYRIRRQKR
-283 LQAKEK
+283 LQAREK
-289 MEKMETGKERLAK
+289 MQ
-302 EKMKKLGKQMVF
+302 KLGKQMVF
-314 NAKWHNKLGYA
+314 NAKWHNKLGYT
-325 TIILTLWISIT
+325 TIILTLWLAIT

-364 DKLRAI
+364 DKLRSI

-390 DEHFMHTPTLLNKEQ
+390 DEHFQHKPTLLNKEKA
-405 TPKVSP
+405 PKVSP
-411 MGVTVFESDGKGGWL
+411 MGVTIFESDSKGGWL

-457 IPISS
+457 IPISN

-467 YSKDFFDGKEV
+467 YSRDFFDGKEV
-478 VFDYSKGASFGN
+478 VFDYSKGASLG
-490 AENLRNTE
+490 
-498 NLRNAE
+498 E
-504 TKSFPASTPEVL
+504 TASTPELL

-535 YSPFLGPLS
+535 YSPLLGPLS
-544 NLFVFISGLL
+544 DLFVFISGLL

-569 KKKSPKLPQK
+569 KKKKSPKLPQK

>member
-1 MRDKKNK
+1 MREKKK
-8 HFTWKKYHRWFGL
+8 KRFTWKKYHRWFGL

-39 RQLFADC
+39 RQLFAGC
-46 DVSRS
+46 EVSRS
-51 FMPPAY
+51 LMPSAY
-57 HIQNFN
+57 HIKDFN

-68 GSIRIDGHA
+68 GSLNINHRICKIPVDA
-77 DLASDDSIK
+77 IPASDDSI
-86 TSDDSIQASDDSVLA
+86 LA
-101 YGYGGIWLTDSKMK
+101 YGYGGVWLTDAEMK
-115 SWKDFNR
+115 SWKDFNK
-122 GLPKNVDGRNI
+122 GLPQNVDGRNI
-133 RNMVQTKNGEIW
+133 RNIVQTKDGEIW

-159 WRRFPLPDNHERIAD
+159 WKMFPLADNEERIAD
-174 IALTKDSMSLIAMTR
+174 ITLSKDSTSIIAMTR
-189 SAVYEISGKKM
+189 SAVYEISGKK
-200 ETANN
+200 TDAANEKRDAISEKTN
-205 KMDTAS
+205 V
-211 DERMATRKIIAQP
+211 TRKIIGQP
-224 KGFTPTV
+224 EGFVPEV

-238 HLHSGAFFGLTGRL
+238 NLHSGAFFGLTGRL

-263 LSITGIILI
+263 LSITGIILF
-272 ILPSRIRLQKR
+272 ILPYRIRQQKK
-283 LQAKEK
+283 LQAREK
-289 MEKMETGKERLAK
+289 ML
-302 EKMKKLGKQMVF
+302 KLGKQMVF
-314 NAKWHNKLGYA
+314 NAKWHNKLGYT
-325 TIILTLWISIT
+325 TIILTLWLAIT

-351 KTTEKVKDGNVWH
+351 KTTEKVKNGKVWH

-370 RWDAAEGNWLVSTS
+370 RWNTAEGNWLVSTS

-390 DEHFMHTPTLLNKEQ
+390 DEHFCQKPVLLDKKQ
-405 TPKVSP
+405 SPKISP
-411 MGVTVFESDGKGGWL
+411 MGVNVFESDGKGGWL
-426 VGSFSGMFRW
+426 IGSFSGMFRW
-436 YPEKNLI
+436 NPEKNLI

-449 KQNIEKSM
+449 EANQGKSM
-457 IPISS
+457 IPISN

-467 YSKDFFDGKEV
+467 YSKDFFGGKEV
-478 VFDYSKGASFGN
+478 IFDYSKGASLD
-490 AENLRNTE
+490 ETE

-504 TKSFPASTPEVL
+504 PKSFPASTPEVL

-544 NLFVFISGLL
+544 DLFVFISGLL

-569 KKKSPKLPQK
+569 KKKSPKLPRK

>member
-1 MRDKKNK
+1 MREKKK
-8 HFTWKKYHRWFGL
+8 KRFTWKKYHRWFGL

-39 RQLFADC
+39 RQLFAGC
-46 DVSRS
+46 EVSRS
-51 FMPPAY
+51 LMPSAY
-57 HIQNFN
+57 HIKNFN

-68 GSIRIDGHA
+68 GSIKINHRI
-77 DLASDDSIK
+77 SK
-86 TSDDSIQASDDSVLA
+86 TPSDSVLA
-101 YGYGGIWLTDSKMK
+101 YGYGGVWLTDAEMK
-115 SWKDFNR
+115 TWKDFNK

-159 WRRFPLPDNHERIAD
+159 WKKFPLADNEERIAD
-174 IALTKDSMSLIAMTR
+174 ITLTKDSTSIIAMTR
-189 SAVYEISGKKM
+189 SAVYEISGKKTD
-200 ETANN
+200 TANEKTDAISEKTN
-205 KMDTAS
+205 V
-211 DERMATRKIIAQP
+211 TRKIIGQP
-224 KGFTPTV
+224 EGFVPEV

-238 HLHSGAFFGLTGRL
+238 NLHSGAFFGLAGRL

-263 LSITGIILI
+263 LSITGIILF
-272 ILPSRIRLQKR
+272 ILPYRIRRQKR
-283 LQAKEK
+283 LQAR
-289 MEKMETGKERLAK
+289 ER
-302 EKMKKLGKQMVF
+302 MMKLGKQMVF

-325 TIILTLWISIT
+325 TIILTLWLAIT

-390 DEHFMHTPTLLNKEQ
+390 DEHFQHKPILLNKEKA
-405 TPKVSP
+405 PKVSP
-411 MGVTVFESDGKGGWL
+411 MGVNVFESDGKGGWL
-426 VGSFSGMFRW
+426 IGSFSGMFRW
-436 YPEKNLI
+436 NPEKNLI

-449 KQNIEKSM
+449 KANQGKSM

-462 HLVSG
+462 SLVSG
-467 YSKDFFDGKEV
+467 YSKDFFGGKEV
-478 VFDYSKGASFGN
+478 IFDYSKGA
-490 AENLRNTE
+490 NLG
-498 NLRNAE
+498 E
-504 TKSFPASTPEVL
+504 TASTPELL
-516 SAIPM
+516 SATPM

-544 NLFVFISGLL
+544 DLFVFISGLL

>member
-8 HFTWKKYHRWFGL
+8 HFSWKKYHRWFGL
-21 VLSVFMLVFCVSG
+21 ILSVFMLVFCVSG

-51 FMPPAY
+51 ILPPAY

-63 NGIIK
+63 NGVIK

-77 DLASDDSIK
+77 DLASAGGIK
-86 TSDDSIQASDDSVLA
+86 ASDDSILA
-101 YGYGGIWLTDSKMK
+101 YGYGGIWLTDTKMK
-115 SWKDFNR
+115 SWKDFNQ
-122 GLPKNVDGRNI
+122 GLPENVDGRNI

-145 CAAMMDVYRFDGKE
+145 CAATMDVYRFDGKE
-159 WRRFPLPDNHERIAD
+159 WKMFPLADNKERITD
-174 IALTKDSMSLIAMTR
+174 ITLTKDSTSIIAMTR
-189 SAVYEISGKKM
+189 SAVYEISGKK
-200 ETANN
+200 TDAANEKTN
-205 KMDTAS
+205 AANEKRDAISEKTNV
-211 DERMATRKIIAQP
+211 TRKIIGQP
-224 KGFTPTV
+224 EGFIPEV

-263 LSITGIILI
+263 LSITGIILF
-272 ILPSRIRLQKR
+272 ILPYRIRRQKR
-283 LQAKEK
+283 LQAREK
-289 MEKMETGKERLAK
+289 MQ
-302 EKMKKLGKQMVF
+302 KLGKQMVF
-314 NAKWHNKLGYA
+314 NAKWHNKLGYT
-325 TIILTLWISIT
+325 TIILTLWLAIT

-390 DEHFMHTPTLLNKEQ
+390 DEHFQHKPILLNKEKA
-405 TPKVSP
+405 PKVSP
-411 MGVTVFESDGKGGWL
+411 MGVTAFESDGKGGWL

-457 IPISS
+457 IPISN

-467 YSKDFFDGKEV
+467 YSKDFFGGKEV
-478 VFDYSKGASFGN
+478 IFDYSKGAS
-490 AENLRNTE
+490 LD
-498 NLRNAE
+498 E
-504 TKSFPASTPEVL
+504 TTSTPELL
-516 SAIPM
+516 SATPM

-527 LELHVGRC
+527 LELHVSRC

-544 NLFVFISGLL
+544 DLFVFISGLL

-564 ILHRR
+564 ILKRR
-569 KKKSPKLPQK
+569 KKKGQK
-579 SL
+579 HL

>member
-21 VLSVFMLVFCVSG
+21 ILSVFMLVFCVSG

-51 FMPPAY
+51 FLPPAY

-68 GSIRIDGHA
+68 GSIKIDGHA
-77 DLASDDSIK
+77 DLASAGGIK
-86 TSDDSIQASDDSVLA
+86 ASDDSVLA
-101 YGYGGIWLTDSKMK
+101 YGYGGIWLTDAEMK
-115 SWKDFNR
+115 SWKDFNK

-145 CAAMMDVYRFDGKE
+145 CAATMDVYRFDGKE
-159 WRRFPLPDNHERIAD
+159 WKMFPLADNKERITD
-174 IALTKDSMSLIAMTR
+174 ITLTKDSTSIIAMTR
-189 SAVYEISGKKM
+189 SAVYEISGKK
-200 ETANN
+200 TDAANEKTDAAN
-205 KMDTAS
+205 EKRDAISEKTNV
-211 DERMATRKIIAQP
+211 TRKIIGQP
-224 KGFTPTV
+224 EGFIPEV

-238 HLHSGAFFGLTGRL
+238 NLHSGAFFGLAGRL

-263 LSITGIILI
+263 LSITGIILF
-272 ILPSRIRLQKR
+272 ILPYRIRRQKR
-283 LQAKEK
+283 LQAREK
-289 MEKMETGKERLAK
+289 MQ
-302 EKMKKLGKQMVF
+302 KLGKQMVF
-314 NAKWHNKLGYA
+314 NAKWHNKLGYT
-325 TIILTLWISIT
+325 TIILTLWLAIT

-390 DEHFMHTPTLLNKEQ
+390 DEHFQHKPILLNKEKA
-405 TPKVSP
+405 PKVSP

-457 IPISS
+457 IPISN

-467 YSKDFFDGKEV
+467 YSKDFFGGKEV
-478 VFDYSKGASFGN
+478 IFDYSKGAS
-490 AENLRNTE
+490 LD
-498 NLRNAE
+498 E
-504 TKSFPASTPEVL
+504 TASTPELL
-516 SAIPM
+516 SATPM

-544 NLFVFISGLL
+544 DLFVFISGLL

-564 ILHRR
+564 ILKRR
-569 KKKSPKLPQK
+569 KKKGQK
-579 SL
+579 HL